1 MLRSGRHRRLVSGH
15 IMRQLEM
22 VSTRSIA
29 YRTRPTTPQLRRH
42 FVFVSDLEP
51 RCCFWKGEIR
61 RETPVL
67 FKLDDVSLVEGVVDL
82 AFREDTD
89 EFRGWTVVDFK
100 TDREFGAASDRYS
113 AQVSVYSAAV
123 QAATGLLS
131 RGILLVV

>member
-1 MLRSGRHRRLVSGH
+1 M
-15 IMRQLEM
+15 
-22 VSTRSIA
+22 
-29 YRTRPTTPQLRRH
+29 
-42 FVFVSDLEP
+42 
-51 RCCFWKGEIR
+51 KGEIR

-67 FKLDDVSLVEGVVDL
+67 LTMDDGSLVEGVVDL

-113 AQVSVYSAAV
+113 AQVSMYAEAVYR
-123 QAATGLLS
+123 ATGLSS